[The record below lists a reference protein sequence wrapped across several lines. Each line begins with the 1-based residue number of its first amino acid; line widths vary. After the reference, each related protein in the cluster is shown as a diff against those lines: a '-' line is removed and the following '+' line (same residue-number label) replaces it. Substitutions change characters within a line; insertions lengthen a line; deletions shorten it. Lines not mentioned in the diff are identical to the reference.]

1 MPDRP
6 IRPELFGAAQA
17 MLSDFL
23 AYRPSERLVITGDTA
38 GDPAV
43 IQAIAAAAMAVGAR
57 PMMITLPQLPYQ
69 GKLADPY
76 LPEALAGAV
85 AACDLWIDLTF
96 PYIAGSQLH
105 DRALKSGA
113 MRYMLASDLTAEAL
127 LRLFGG
133 SVIESFFARQA
144 ALDAAFTRAAGR
156 PVRITSPLGT
166 DVAFTLGKPHAARPR
181 RAATPG
187 MYTIPGSCTMY
198 PEMESVRGRIVV
210 ETVFHEYYTRLEAPI
225 AIEVNGR
232 IRSLSGGGSD
242 RAVLDR
248 ALIRAG
254 GGQYGYVIHFTHGL
268 HPAARF
274 TGGCF
279 VEDMRVVGCDAVGL
293 GLPWWLP
300 GGGENHPDAVMS
312 MQSIWLD
319 GVPVVDNGRILE
331 AATA

>member
-1 MPDRP
+1 
-6 IRPELFGAAQA
+6 
-17 MLSDFL
+17 
-23 AYRPSERLVITGDTA
+23 
-38 GDPAV
+38 
-43 IQAIAAAAMAVGAR
+43 
-57 PMMITLPQLPYQ
+57 
-69 GKLADPY
+69 
-76 LPEALAGAV
+76 
-85 AACDLWIDLTF
+85 
-96 PYIAGSQLH
+96 
-105 DRALKSGA
+105 
-113 MRYMLASDLTAEAL
+113 
-127 LRLFGG
+127 LFGG
-133 SVIESFFARQA
+133 GVIESFFSRQA

-181 RAATPG
+181 RAEAPG
-187 MYTIPGSCTMY
+187 MYTIPGSCTLY
-198 PEMESVRGRIVV
+198 PEMESVRGRIMI

-232 IRSLSGGGSD
+232 IRGLSGGGSD

-248 ALIRAG
+248 ALLRAG

-279 VEDMRVVGCDAVGL
+279 VEDMRVIGCDAVGL

-300 GGGENHPDAVMS
+300 GGGENHPDGVMS

-319 GVPVVDNGRILE
+319 GVPVVENGRILE